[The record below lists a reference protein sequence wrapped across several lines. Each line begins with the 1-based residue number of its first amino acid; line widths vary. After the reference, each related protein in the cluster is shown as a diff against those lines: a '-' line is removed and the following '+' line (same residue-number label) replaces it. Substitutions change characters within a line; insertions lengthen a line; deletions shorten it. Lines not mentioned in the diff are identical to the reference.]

1 MLKALQDISY
11 KEIAEYLEISK
22 SAMYNWLRNQYDLS
36 EKREIRLKEI
46 LSNLE
51 EYPHNTKERAF
62 SQEKSCQKS
71 CQIPL

>member
-1 MLKALQDISY
+1 MEQNELRKRVRMLKALQDISY
-11 KEIAEYLEISK
+11 KEIAVYLEISK

-51 EYPHNTKERAF
+51 E
-62 SQEKSCQKS
+62 
-71 CQIPL
+71 